1 MAKPLE
7 RRRSE
12 RFEVN
17 AELAELEP
25 GSVAYVGNLSEFG
38 VFIHTRARLPV
49 GSALDLRFTIL
60 LDDPVVIS
68 GTGRVVH
75 HKDEPRGMG
84 VAFANLSAEMQLRV
98 IDAIAWHR
106 TRIASRRGPPGFR
119 TRELTPEEVAQLESE
134 EAQASGSYTS
144 LSASA
149 VMADDSLS
157 GAARSRLGVAHRD
170 DDDLPPPPPPPTRRA
185 APPPPSS
192 QTQAPRKPPP
202 PPPPPK
208 DNEYEDF

>member
-17 AELAELEP
+17 AEFAELEP
-25 GSVAYVGNLSEFG
+25 GSLSYVSNLSEQG
-38 VFIHTRARLPV
+38 VFINTKNRLPV
-49 GSALDLRFTIL
+49 GSALDLCFTVL
-60 LDDPVVIS
+60 LDDPVVIT

-75 HKDEPRGMG
+75 HRDEPRGMG
-84 VAFANLSAEMQLRV
+84 VAFGNLSAVMQLRV

-106 TRIASRRGPPGFR
+106 TRLASKSAGPGFR
-119 TRELTPEEVAQLESE
+119 TRELTAEELAQLESE
-134 EAQASGSYTS
+134 DAQASGSYTS

-149 VMADDSLS
+149 VMADDSLPA
-157 GAARSRLGVAHRD
+157 AARSSLGAASRED
-170 DDDLPPPPPPPTRRA
+170 SDTIPPPPPMRRA
-185 APPPPSS
+185 APPPPS
-192 QTQAPRKPPP
+192 QQQAPRKPPP

-208 DNEYEDF
+208 DDEYEDF

>member
-17 AELAELEP
+17 AEFAELEP
-25 GSVAYVGNLSEFG
+25 GSVAYVSNLSEHG
-38 VFIHTRARLPV
+38 VFLNTRTRLPV

-68 GTGRVVH
+68 GAGRVVH

-84 VAFANLSAEMQLRV
+84 IAFANLDAVMQLRV

-106 TRIASRRGPPGFR
+106 VRLASRRAAPGFR
-119 TRELTPEEVAQLESE
+119 TRELTPEELAQLESD

-149 VMADDSLS
+149 VMSDDSLS
-157 GAARSRLGVAHRD
+157 GASRSSLGVAHKD
-170 DDDLPPPPPPPTRRA
+170 DDDLPPPPPMRRA
-185 APPPPSS
+185 APPPPSQAPS
-192 QTQAPRKPPP
+192 QAPAPRKPPP
-202 PPPPPK
+202 PPPPK
-208 DNEYEDF
+208 DDEYEDF